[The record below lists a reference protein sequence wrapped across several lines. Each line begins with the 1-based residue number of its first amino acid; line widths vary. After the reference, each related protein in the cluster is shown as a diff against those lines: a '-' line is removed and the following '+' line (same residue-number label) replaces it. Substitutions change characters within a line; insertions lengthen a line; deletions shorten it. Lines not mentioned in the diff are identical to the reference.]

1 MDMGEKE
8 SLTDELVDALV
19 YADSVD
25 EFSRLL
31 RTGLRRGDVSVEIAT
46 VNSPGCW
53 VLQKRL
59 MNTSVEVPARVEK
72 LQVFYTAQD
81 SEGQIVWNN
90 GIVFRDKSSKEIET
104 LLRDLDAAHVW
115 ERIVQLY
122 EDKGCHRYRDLSGIY
137 DREKWGY
144 LCIGGKL

>member
-1 MDMGEKE
+1 
-8 SLTDELVDALV
+8 
-19 YADSVD
+19 
-25 EFSRLL
+25 
-31 RTGLRRGDVSVEIAT
+31 
-46 VNSPGCW
+46 
-53 VLQKRL
+53 

-122 EDKGCHRYRDLSGIY
+122 EDKGCHRYRDFSGIY